1 MKKHTPR
8 FTSRLGRFPLTAV
21 LLACAAGPL
30 AAQTIANPGFETDT
44 FTVWPG
50 YVSGNSPITGW
61 NGNPPGSYGLNPSG
75 GSPFADNG
83 AVPQGSQVAF
93 IQGQNTEID
102 TTINGLTPGSRYRLS
117 FRVNARFGEAGQRPV
132 LRVSVDG
139 LPLLQSQIWNVGGNN
154 PYRYV
159 DLAFEAG
166 SASVPLMLENVAGG
180 DTSVLV
186 DDFSVTPAPNETWSS
201 TAWNDDSDIG
211 VNSAYDYSHAYSFN
225 TSTSAFINDVTFV
238 GVAGIN
244 PTVPTGVGAFAFAG
258 YNASYPGDT
267 NSIQGQ
273 GAGMA
278 TDFVYNGNPGVLTL
292 RALKPNRK
300 YLLSLYSVG
309 WEPANNRWITF
320 ASGNERLTFD
330 QDAFGDNAG
339 NRISLVYTADADGN
353 ATINLIPL
361 SDASFHIYGMSNR
374 EFALPVNEAPI
385 AIVHPVGSRV
395 VTGNT
400 YTFSGAATGLPAPA
414 YQWYL
419 NDAPVTDTPLG
430 VEPVIFSG
438 AQTESL
444 SVTPTGAAQAGLYT
458 LKATNNLGTGTSKA
472 AYLEVVQPKAG
483 PLYSTGVDA
492 AGAVL
497 PLLDEEGN
505 PLSPVSDPHY
515 TLTVNPAGE
524 ANIQAIVESNI
535 PGAWLPKDSGS
546 QWVGPVANTEGV
558 AGAVGAYTYKTSF
571 EVGANLD
578 TFSLSGFYA
587 VDNVTDNILVNGQAV
602 IGVPLSQGFGSP
614 TWFSIS
620 KFNAPTLHTGTN
632 TLEFVVTNQAPA
644 GFTGLRV
651 LSGGAPAGIKPVVME
666 QPAGGTIISGQPVT
680 LSTRVYGSGDLA
692 YQWTLN
698 GNPIAGAI
706 YSSYAI
712 PSFSSAQAGTY
723 AVKATNSL
731 GSATSANAV
740 LAITDVPPSLVSQP
754 SDLLTAVG
762 KTITLSVTAAGSAP
776 FSYQWFKGDTAIPQ
790 ATGSTYTIN
799 SAALTDTGS
808 YLAKVTNAFGNVSS
822 NPVTITVMD
831 GVANVFS
838 TGVDNTGAALP
849 DASEDP
855 HYQLI
860 INANGDNDIP
870 AVVHNSN
877 IFPIVAGPWLADT
890 AVSKWISPIPD
901 SVSSGGLSHDGG
913 EGPGTYVYRTTFN
926 AAGFDPESIIISGRW
941 SSDNLGLG
949 IRVNDSATGIT
960 GDGNFGAYA
969 NFRIASDKASFI
981 SGVNTLDFVVQNGDA
996 EAGYTGLRVDGL
1008 LVLGTRVPTT
1018 NLPPISIS
1026 ISAGGKPVIS
1036 FQGTAGVTY
1045 PIQRST
1051 TLTPANSWSV
1061 IGQPVAPAG
1070 GLVSFEDTSAPIGR
1084 AFYRVVFPQ

>member
-8 FTSRLGRFPLTAV
+8 FASLLGRFPLTAV
-21 LLACAAGPL
+21 LLACGAGPL
-30 AAQTIANPGFETDT
+30 AAQTIPNPGFETDT

-50 YVSGNSPITGW
+50 YSSLNSPITGW
-61 NGNPPGSYGLNPSG
+61 NGNPAASYGLNPSG

-93 IQGQNTEID
+93 IQGQGTEID
-102 TTINGLTPGSRYRLS
+102 TTISGLTPGSRYRLS
-117 FRVNARFGEAGQRPV
+117 FRVNARGAQRPV

-139 LPLLQSQIWNVGGNN
+139 LPLMQSQIWNVGGTN

-186 DDFSVTPAPNETWSS
+186 DDFSVTPAPDVTWSS
-201 TAWNDDSDIG
+201 TAWNDDADIG
-211 VNSAYDYSHAYSFN
+211 VDSAYDYSHAYSFN
-225 TSTSAFINDVTFV
+225 TSNSAFINGVTFL
-238 GVAGIN
+238 GVAGAN
-244 PTVPTGVGAFAFAG
+244 PTVAAGVGAFSMTG
-258 YNASYPGDT
+258 YTATFPGDT
-267 NSIQGQ
+267 NSITGD
-273 GAGMA
+273 GAVMA
-278 TDFVYNGNPGVLTL
+278 TDFVYNGNPGSLTL

-309 WEPANNRWITF
+309 WEGPNNRWITF
-320 ASGNERLTFD
+320 TQGSERLTFD

-339 NRISLVYTADADGN
+339 NRISLAYTSDADGN

-361 SDASFHIYGMSNR
+361 SDATFHIYGMSNR
-374 EFALPVNEAPI
+374 ETTLPVNEAPI
-385 AIVHPVGSRV
+385 AIAHPAGARVITGS
-395 VTGNT
+395 T
-400 YTFSGAATGLPAPA
+400 YTMSGAATGLPAPT

-419 NDAPVTDTPLG
+419 NDVPVTDTPVG

-444 SVTPTGAAQAGLYT
+444 SVTPTGAAQAGNYT
-458 LKATNNLGTGTSKA
+458 LKATNSLGTGTTKP
-472 AYLEVVQPKAG
+472 AYLEVIQPKAG

-492 AGAVL
+492 AGALL
-497 PLLDEEGN
+497 PLLDGDGN
-505 PLSPVSDPHY
+505 PLSPVMDSHY
-515 TLTVNPAGE
+515 TITVNPGGDP
-524 ANIQAIVESNI
+524 NIQAIVESNI
-535 PGAWLPKDSGS
+535 PGAWLPADSGS
-546 QWVGPVANTEGV
+546 QWIGPQNDTA

-571 EVGANLD
+571 EVGANVD
-578 TFSLSGFYA
+578 SFSLSGYYA
-587 VDNVTDNILVNGQAV
+587 VDNVTDAILVNGQAV
-602 IGVPLSQGFGSP
+602 TGVPLSQGFGGP

-620 KFNAPTLHTGTN
+620 KFNASTLHTGTN

-666 QPAGGTIISGQPVT
+666 QPAGGTIVSGQTVT
-680 LSTRVYGSGDLA
+680 LSARVYGSSDMS

-698 GNPIAGAI
+698 GNPIAGAV

-712 PSFSSAQAGTY
+712 PSFSSAQVGTY

-762 KTITLSVTAAGSAP
+762 KTVTLSVTAAGSAP
-776 FSYQWFKGDTAIPQ
+776 FTYQWFKGDTAIPQ
-790 ATGSTYTIN
+790 ATGATYTIN

-808 YLAKVTNAFGNVSS
+808 YSAKVTNSFGNVTST
-822 NPVTITVMD
+822 PAAITVMD

-838 TGVDNTGAALP
+838 TGVDDTGAALA
-849 DASEDP
+849 DAAEDT
-855 HYQLI
+855 HYQLV
-860 INANGDNDIP
+860 INANGDNDVP

-890 AVSKWISPIPD
+890 AVSKWISPIAD
-901 SVSSGGLSHDGG
+901 SVAAGGLSHDGG

-926 AAGFDPESIIISGRW
+926 TAGFDPESIIITGKW

-949 IRVNDSATGIT
+949 IRVNDSPTGIT

-981 SGVNTLDFVVQNGDA
+981 SGLNTLDFVVQNGDA
-996 EAGYTGLRVDGL
+996 EQGYTGLRVDGL

-1018 NLPPISIS
+1018 SLPPISIS
-1026 ISAGGKPVIS
+1026 ISASGKPVIS

-1070 GLVSFEDTSAPIGR
+1070 GQVSFEDSTPPVGR